1 MLGRVG
7 ACRSRIWRSK
17 VLSENSE
24 KSRFDDGRA
33 KPLRGDHGGEG
44 GEKGRK
50 KGHAE
55 VRDLGPAISGRSP
68 RVDPYKA
75 SATLASGN
83 PA

>member
-1 MLGRVG
+1 MTG
-7 ACRSRIWRSK
+7 ARN
-17 VLSENSE
+17 LSAEITE
-24 KSRFDDGRA
+24 K
-33 KPLRGDHGGEG
+33 EE